1 MKPARPVGDM
11 FSQILA
17 YIKDHS
23 DEVEKNSNFAQ
34 YSKL

>member
-1 MKPARPVGDM
+1 MNPARTVGDM

-23 DEVEKNSNFAQ
+23 DGVEKISNFAQ
-34 YSKL
+34 YSK